1 MRTITEII
9 ADLTAHDDPLM
20 LEAAECIEQ
29 LAEADNWHTF
39 AEKVPAYLSPLL
51 VMTKNHVLTRAALH
65 EDGLITGMLHS
76 VDYRPDSS
84 HDLPID
90 QCEMWAYMPLGRFT
104 AARLAGMTEEER
116 ERELVHGKTVA
127 RMTMVD
133 GKPVITEV
141 YGEDG
146 ACNTHG

>member
-1 MRTITEII
+1 MRTITEIV

-29 LAEADNWHTF
+29 LAEAGRWHTF
-39 AEKVPAYLSPLL
+39 AEKVPDFQLPLL
-51 VMTKNHVLTRAALH
+51 VMTKNHVLTRAALF
-65 EDGLITGMLHS
+65 EDGLTSGVLHS
-76 VDYRPDSS
+76 VDYRPDAN

-90 QCEMWAYMPLGRFT
+90 QCAMWAYMPLGRFT
-104 AARLAGMTEEER
+104 AARLAGMTEEDR
-116 ERELVHGKTVA
+116 EKELVHGKLVA

-146 ACNTHG
+146 ECSTHG